1 MKHSSVHENQY
12 LFLSQREWLIAVFVS
27 SASGLAVFL
36 ATSDISPWPAIVTA
50 LALLTTFHMVF
61 SSRLIVA
68 LPHIAILIATL
79 QYVFGAW
86 LAFYFPPND
95 PTYDIGAR
103 LPIYLSY
110 AGPVVVALVLGWASA
125 LVRLRPARQS
135 SGGVTS
141 GLSIELDL
149 LLVIGFLGSVAG
161 RFIDIPS
168 LNFVFLLLG
177 NLRYVGVFG
186 RMILKGPGWGWRLAL
201 VLGTQAVFAAGSAMF
216 HDLLLW
222 SAWSFALWIYVFR
235 PKPQLILAV
244 VALGVLSLP
253 ALQEAKWRV
262 RSPLDDDPLAQGAIA
277 GEEPDRLQQTVNW
290 LQYLVPAFGHTL
302 TGNLDPDFLG
312 STAAR
317 YNQGWIVN
325 RVMGVV
331 PEVEPYARG
340 ETLKDAA
347 VAALLPRVIAPNKE
361 IAGGREEMLQYA
373 NMDIGDT
380 TAMTLGFAG
389 EMYANFG
396 LLGGVIGCGVYAL
409 VFGLMFRWFCVRAFR
424 HPLWWSLVPFVF
436 YAALKAEDDVAFV
449 LNWTVKAAVVV
460 AAVVFVLPN
469 FRRSLFP
476 SPQPLRTKGSI
487 GSVAIAS
494 ATSTRRRP

>member
-1 MKHSSVHENQY
+1 MTNGPLILLLTRRQWFQALWITVVAGAVGI
-12 LFLSQREWLIAVFVS
+12 WLGNAV
-27 SASGLAVFL
+27 
-36 ATSDISPWPAIVTA
+36 SPWLSVVTA
-50 LALLTTFHMVF
+50 LAVLTTVHLVY

-68 LPHIAILIATL
+68 LPHIAILIACL
-79 QYVFGAW
+79 QYVFAAW
-86 LAFYFPPND
+86 LAFYFPPNN
-95 PTYDIGAR
+95 PTYDIGAG

-110 AGPVVVALVLGWASA
+110 AGPVVVALVLGWALA
-125 LVRLRPARQS
+125 LVRLRPATQS
-135 SGGVTS
+135 AEGVSS

-149 LLVIGFLGSVAG
+149 LLAVGLFASVAG
-161 RFIDIPS
+161 RFVDIPS

-177 NLRYVGVFG
+177 NLRYAGVFG
-186 RMILKGPGWGWRLAL
+186 RMIMKGPGWGWRMAF
-201 VLGTQAVFAAGSAMF
+201 VLSTQAVIAAGSTMF

-222 SAWSFALWIYVFR
+222 SAWSFVLWIYVFR
-235 PKPQLILAV
+235 PKPQIILAV

-262 RSPLDDDPLAQGAIA
+262 RSPLDDDPLTQDAIA
-277 GEEPDRLQQTVNW
+277 GDEPDRLQQTVNW

-312 STAAR
+312 GTAMR

-325 RVMGVV
+325 RVMQVV

-347 VAALLPRVIAPNKE
+347 VAAVLPRVIAPNKE
-361 IAGGREEMLQYA
+361 MAGGREEMLQYA

-380 TAMTLGFAG
+380 TSMTLGFAG

-396 LLGGVIGCGVYAL
+396 PWGGVIGCGVYAL
-409 VFGLMFRWFCVRAFR
+409 FFGLMFRWFCVRAFR

-449 LNWTVKAAVVV
+449 LNWTVKAAVVA

-469 FRRSLFP
+469 FRRALFH
-476 SPQPLRTKGSI
+476 SVSAKMQRPLAPTL
-487 GSVAIAS
+487 SVASDLRQTLANH
-494 ATSTRRRP
+494 